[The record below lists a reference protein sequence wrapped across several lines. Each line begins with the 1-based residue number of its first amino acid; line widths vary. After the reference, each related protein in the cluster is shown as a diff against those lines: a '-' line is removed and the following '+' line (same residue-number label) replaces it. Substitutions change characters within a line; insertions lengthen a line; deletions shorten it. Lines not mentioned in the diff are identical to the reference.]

1 MLVAGGKVVDD
12 SVQLLLGEVELQRV
26 GGVGGRGDLGTRTV
40 VCIIRTTTFKLKT
53 VQKKQKNGNIALEQE
68 APANVAGVGDGD
80 ELAVADLD
88 GGVLSVRHAQ
98 VEVEAEHRNT

>member
-40 VCIIRTTTFKLKT
+40 LCIIRTSTKI
-53 VQKKQKNGNIALEQE
+53 KQKNGNIGARDNR
-68 APANVAGVGDGD
+68 APDTMY
-80 ELAVADLD
+80 LL
-88 GGVLSVRHAQ
+88 LLL
-98 VEVEAEHRNT
+98 